1 MTATVSADQFADR
14 LFQSSLSTIDVLATY
29 VGDRLGWYKAMAS
42 GGPATPAELV
52 ERAGGSVRYAREWL
66 EQQAAT
72 GILTLDSDGRF
83 ELPPGPAE
91 VLTDADS
98 LLFLAPLARMLSAA
112 AIQLPALTQA
122 YREGGGVSWEEYGRE
137 MRESQADM
145 NRPWFINELAGALA
159 KVDAVDAVLRRPGAL
174 VADIGCGAGWSSL
187 ALAKAYPQAR
197 VDAWDIDAPSVDMA
211 RENAAAAGLED
222 RVIFS
227 AADARRLG
235 GASYDAI
242 FAFECIH
249 DMARPVEVLA
259 ELRRAVKPDG
269 VVVVMDEAVSDA
281 FEGPANEVDRLMY
294 GFSLLVCLPDGLS
307 SQPSAGTGTVMRID
321 TLRSYATEAGFRNID
336 VLPTGEFGFW
346 RFYRLLT

>member
-14 LFQSSLSTIDVLATY
+14 LFHASLSTIDVLATY
-29 VGDRLGWYKAMAS
+29 VGDRLGWYRALAS

-52 ERAGGSVRYAREWL
+52 ERAGGNVRYAREWL
-66 EQQAAT
+66 EQQAAS
-72 GILTLDSDGRF
+72 GVLTLRPDGRF

-112 AIQLPALTQA
+112 AVQLPALMTA
-122 YREGGGVSWEEYGRE
+122 YREGGGVSWDEFGRD

-145 NRPWFINELAGALA
+145 NRPWFLRELAGALA
-159 KVDAVDAVLRRPGAL
+159 KVADVDSVLRRPAAL
-174 VADIGCGAGWSSL
+174 VADIGCGAGWSTL
-187 ALAKAYPQAR
+187 ALANAYPQAR
-197 VDAWDIDAPSVDMA
+197 LEGWDIDAPSVAMA
-211 RENAAAAGLED
+211 RANAAAAGLED

-242 FAFECIH
+242 FAFECVH
-249 DMARPVEVLA
+249 DMSAPVEVLA
-259 ELRRAVKPDG
+259 EMRRAIKPDG
-269 VVVVMDEAVSDA
+269 VVVVMDEAVSDT
-281 FEGPANEVDRLMY
+281 FDGPAGEIDRLMY
-294 GFSLLVCLPDGLS
+294 GFSLFVCLPDGLS
-307 SQPSAGTGTVMRID
+307 AQPSVGTGTVMRID
-321 TLRSYATEAGFRNID
+321 TLRSYAVQAGFRD
-336 VLPTGEFGFW
+336 VEVLPTGEFGFW